1 VGRERN
7 PNRRKA
13 FEMWKESGGTLSLKD
28 IAAAL
33 GVADGTVRGWKN
45 KDNWEERLN
54 GTFQSEKRSAPKNA
68 ERSKRKGAPLGN
80 KNAAGNSSGAPPGNK
95 RAVGNSGGGAPS
107 GNKNAVTT
115 GEYESL
121 MLDMLDEEERERFS
135 AIPTDPL
142 VQIDLKIRELSWRE
156 WKMMQRIKQKES
168 GLTEKQRRV
177 LQEMRKVKDAVT
189 VHDEKTG
196 QMKVVPVQREEL
208 MTTEIEET
216 EFRVLDDILNIE
228 EALTRVT
235 DKLLKAIKQ
244 KHDMLQSDHRRYL
257 EEERLALE
265 KARTYGNDEDE
276 EFEDDGLMDQL
287 KNTAGVWEDYDSSK

>member
-13 FEMWKESGGTLSLKD
+13 FEMWKESGRNLSLKD

-45 KDNWEERLN
+45 KDNWEERVN
-54 GTFQSEKRSAPKNA
+54 GTFQPENRNALKNTK
-68 ERSKRKGAPLGN
+68 RSKRKGAPLGN
-80 KNAAGNSSGAPPGNK
+80 KNAAGNRSGAPPGNK
-95 RAVGNSGGGAPS
+95 RAVGNSGGGAPP

-121 MLDMLDEEERERFS
+121 MLDLLDDEEKERFA

-156 WKMMQRIKQKES
+156 RRMMQRIKQKES

-177 LQEMRKVKDAVT
+177 LQELRKVKDAVT

-196 QMKVVPVQREEL
+196 QTKVVPVQREEL
-208 MTTEIEET
+208 VTTEIEET
-216 EFRVLDDILNIE
+216 EFRAIDDILNIE

-244 KHDMLQSDHRRYL
+244 KHEMLEVDYKRGIVD
-257 EEERLALE
+257 ERLAIE
-265 KARTYGNDEDE
+265 KEKLALLKKSDQNEQPTQIVVRRWM
-276 EFEDDGLMDQL
+276 DDRFRG
-287 KNTAGVWEDYDSSK
+287 